1 MAAGYML
8 NRGVLTFRLHCQL
21 VSRNPSLIQV
31 REKKRW
37 MKAYTHIMAKKLKL
51 EGPPPPKPRYLTFS

>member
-21 VSRNPSLIQV
+21 VSRSPSLIQV